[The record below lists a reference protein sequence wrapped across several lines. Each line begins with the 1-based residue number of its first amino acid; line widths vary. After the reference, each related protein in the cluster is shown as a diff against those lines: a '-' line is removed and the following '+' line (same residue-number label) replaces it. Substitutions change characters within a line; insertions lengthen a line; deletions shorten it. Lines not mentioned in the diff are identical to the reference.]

1 MVLQGETNPVTD
13 GTHADDSIS
22 TGDLTLP
29 GLVHDLNNVFE
40 TISEAAELLAADAQ
54 WAALAAT
61 ITRSVDRG
69 RRMVGCYA
77 VQSMAGPELEDVI
90 ERATTFLKDFLSHMT
105 GSKVKVVRR
114 LSPGVRLQGSL
125 SDWERVFMNLFL
137 NAAQAMRENGGGEI
151 TVESKLIEDT
161 VEVQVAD
168 TGPGIPEAILGKIFK
183 PRFSTKSKQQG
194 LGLHIVHSIVK
205 DNGGTVSAANRE
217 SGRGA
222 VFTITAPVGAAE

>member
-1 MVLQGETNPVTD
+1 MVLRGEVTPANEGRPSD
-13 GTHADDSIS
+13 ESAS

-40 TISEAAELLAADAQ
+40 TISEAAELLAGDAQ

-61 ITRSVDRG
+61 IHRSVDRG

-90 ERATTFLKDFLSHMT
+90 ERAATFLKDFLTHISGT
-105 GSKVKVVRR
+105 KVKVVRR
-114 LSPGVRLQGSL
+114 IPSGVRLQGSL

-151 TVESKLIEDT
+151 TVESRLMEET

-183 PRFSTKSKQQG
+183 PRFSTKSKQAG
-194 LGLHIVHSIVK
+194 LGLHIVHTIVK

-217 SGRGA
+217 GGRGA
-222 VFTITAPVGAAE
+222 VFTITAQVPAAD